1 MKLYHLIH
9 NISLDIVLGA
19 LASSCLAARLFNAS
33 PGWAWWITLALTVW
47 ILYMGDHILDAWKHR
62 KKSKRDLHVFIFRN
76 RKILL
81 WFMAVVGI
89 VDLVIIFNV
98 LDPALLKYALILA
111 VLVFLFYAMRHLF
124 RKNRILFIP
133 GEIFVLVFYLA
144 GTWLGPFIT
153 REGELLT
160 TDGLIAIM
168 AAGVLLMNL
177 GIISLYDIR
186 LDTRLG
192 IKSLAQFIGKQ
203 STRNLVLVTGIGVYI
218 LGIMQFLV
226 FGAERTTQFALI
238 LSGMTT
244 ILFLVLFVPS
254 YFRKSDFYRIAA
266 DAVLIMGF
274 LSLLIK

>member
-62 KKSKRDLHVFIFRN
+62 KKSKRDLHDFIFRN

-153 REGELLT
+153 REGKGSCLQRM
-160 TDGLIAIM
+160 D
-168 AAGVLLMNL
+168 
-177 GIISLYDIR
+177 
-186 LDTRLG
+186 
-192 IKSLAQFIGKQ
+192 
-203 STRNLVLVTGIGVYI
+203 
-218 LGIMQFLV
+218 
-226 FGAERTTQFALI
+226 
-238 LSGMTT
+238 
-244 ILFLVLFVPS
+244 
-254 YFRKSDFYRIAA
+254 
-266 DAVLIMGF
+266 
-274 LSLLIK
+274 